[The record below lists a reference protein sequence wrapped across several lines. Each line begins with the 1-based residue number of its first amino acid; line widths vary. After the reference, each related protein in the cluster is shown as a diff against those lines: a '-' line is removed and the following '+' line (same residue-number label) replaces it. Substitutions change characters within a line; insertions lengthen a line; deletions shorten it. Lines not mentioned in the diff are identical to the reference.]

1 MRELKARTLVVV
13 RSSRTN
19 DGRRTG
25 ERSRLA
31 AVPFRST
38 VARAVRYLRARP
50 RRRASRS
57 RFSTK
62 RSERG
67 PLRRRR
73 RRRHSA
79 ASPSARRRRQG
90 RADRPAGRSVP
101 VCRARGRQSS
111 VPVGPPPSSPRT
123 GRRAH
128 INTHPRPRAT
138 TPFAPATLFYNNNII
153 YILILFLS
161 FSHRF
166 TSHQYNKRNLRRYT
180 IS

>member
-1 MRELKARTLVVV
+1 MRELEARTLVVV

-73 RRRHSA
+73 RRRRHSA
-79 ASPSARRRRQG
+79 ASPSAWRDGRGKPTGRPVGRFQCAALAVGNRRWRSARRRRRHVPGTHQYTQHTRG
-90 RADRPAGRSVP
+90 HVRPH
-101 VCRARGRQSS
+101 
-111 VPVGPPPSSPRT
+111 PS
-123 GRRAH
+123 
-128 INTHPRPRAT
+128 RPQ
-138 TPFAPATLFYNNNII
+138 PFFYNNII
-153 YILILFLS
+153 F
-161 FSHRF
+161 
-166 TSHQYNKRNLRRYT
+166 
-180 IS
+180 

>member
-1 MRELKARTLVVV
+1 MRELEARTLVVV

-50 RRRASRS
+50 RRRASRT

-67 PLRRRR
+67 PLRNDDV
-73 RRRHSA
+73 A
-79 ASPSARRRRQG
+79 AATAPRARVRDATAG
-90 RADRPAGRSVP
+90 ESRPAGRSV
-101 VCRARGRQSS
+101 GSS
-111 VPVGPPPSSPRT
+111 VPRSRSAIVGA
-123 GRRAH
+123 GRPTAVVATYRAH

-138 TPFAPATLFYNNNII
+138 TPFAPATLFYNNII
-153 YILILFLS
+153 L
-161 FSHRF
+161 
-166 TSHQYNKRNLRRYT
+166 
-180 IS
+180 